1 MTPTTSSRKR
11 KAATELT
18 ASVPAKKARVIKVSR
33 AHITGFPSMSEPLP
47 ARFLHEDIIKRYPNH
62 LRGELLLDIAE
73 NWTPKQIVETCG
85 QPQLKSNTI
94 VKRIHAAKEARDG
107 FRVRRKP
114 KSAKASS
121 TASPT
126 DVNERSPTVP
136 TEQFE
141 SEASRRFRLK
151 QTGIHDVILEWDADF
166 FTALADHDRKGM
178 ADADR
183 ALIER
188 AAVEHERRLSMDHQ
202 GAGSQDR

>member
-1 MTPTTSSRKR
+1 
-11 KAATELT
+11 
-18 ASVPAKKARVIKVSR
+18 
-33 AHITGFPSMSEPLP
+33 MSEPLP
-47 ARFLHEDIIKRYPNH
+47 ARLLHEDIIKRYPNH

-114 KSAKASS
+114 KTARPSS
-121 TASPT
+121 TASTT
-126 DVNERSPTVP
+126 DVDDRSPTAP
-136 TEQFE
+136 TQQLE
-141 SEASRRFRLK
+141 SEASRLFRQK
-151 QTGIHDVILEWDADF
+151 QIDIQDIILEWDPDF
-166 FTALADHDRKGM
+166 FTTMADRDRRGM

-188 AAVEHERRLSMDHQ
+188 AALEHERRLSLRDL
-202 GAGSQDR
+202 GAGS